1 MGLREFRLRNLL
13 KQNLDFLAGIFEEVG
28 FCMILL
34 FLGLVICYFCM
45 VI

>member
-28 FCMILL
+28 VCRSVL